1 MSVPDI
7 REMAPD
13 TEVKIQTGTQVGI
26 RYRSGLT
33 VYDEALIDGQLGGRY
48 WSAVGA
54 IKPERHIEA
63 EKKLREGLPTDS
75 FSLRIDDQVLDRN
88 WRLVDA
94 REVAEDAPPTRHVVV
109 ELAQEST
116 PFTVKVHTRF
126 DGSPFLVR
134 WLEITNASD
143 RPVSLS
149 GVAPFAGLLW
159 WVRGFGEYLAPGQ
172 PVFSLG
178 HEANS
183 EKLAE
188 GNFTWEALQ
197 PGVKVVE
204 GRGGRSGH
212 HRPSF
217 WLHNETNG
225 ETFIC
230 ELAWS
235 SNWRFEIKVEQG
247 DISRDPRGGPFGPTT
262 NDARVYVK
270 IGPYAADPALRVI
283 DPGET
288 IATPAVHLGHLH
300 ADLDGCVQALHQHVR
315 TTVLPAQL
323 PGKNQLIEANHRG
336 YICDHEDEAG
346 IKREIDMAASLGAEL
361 FVIDAGWYGPDP
373 NRWALNVGDWYAGS
387 WLPNDLYPI
396 IDHAHANGLLFGLWV
411 EIESIGANS
420 KLLKEHPDWV
430 LTRNG
435 EPIGNGRHLDVAN
448 PTVAEWMEEQ
458 ISGII
463 GRYGLDHFRLDYN
476 THIFDGGNRVK
487 DGFVENTLWRHAEAI
502 WGIFDRVRKQYPQVI
517 FENCA
522 SGGGRLDL
530 GMLRY
535 FQITEISDWMR
546 APRSL
551 KILNGL
557 SLSLPPEICLRTFGT
572 EVPDHYLYGDVDY
585 QIRSCLFGQPIL
597 RGIAPT
603 IQEIGEPRRSKI
615 VHALDLYKQFI
626 RPILPTA
633 KVYHHTPVLPLFEAS
648 PWCVLEYASPD
659 ATHEVAGI
667 FRLTAPGESSYRYQP
682 RGLRPGS
689 RYRVTFDN
697 TGESVELSGLELQRD
712 GLEIRLESPI
722 TSELLL
728 IESI

>member
-1 MSVPDI
+1 MN
-7 REMAPD
+7 
-13 TEVKIQTGTQVGI
+13 TELKVQDSATPGV
-26 RYRSGLT
+26 RYRSGLV
-33 VYDEALIDGQLGGRY
+33 VYDEALADGRLVGRY

-54 IKPERHIEA
+54 IKPERHLEA
-63 EKKLREGLPTDS
+63 EKRSRDASSAESFCLRL
-75 FSLRIDDQVLDRN
+75 DDQVLNRN
-88 WRLVDA
+88 WRWVDA
-94 REVAEDAPPTRHVVV
+94 HEIAEGSGSTRHVVV
-109 ELAQEST
+109 ELVQRAA
-116 PFTVKVHTRF
+116 PFSVKVHTRF

-143 RPVSLS
+143 GPVRLA
-149 GVAPFAGLLW
+149 GVAPFSGLLW
-159 WVRGFGEYLAPGQ
+159 WVRGYAEYLAAGQ

-178 HEANS
+178 YYARS
-183 EKLAE
+183 RPLQE
-188 GNFTWEALQ
+188 GDFTWEPLR
-197 PGVKVVE
+197 PGVKVIE

-212 HRPSF
+212 GRPSF
-217 WLHNETNG
+217 WLRNETNG
-225 ETFIC
+225 ETFVC

-235 SNWRFEIKVEQG
+235 SNWRFEIAVEQG
-247 DISRDPRGGPFGPTT
+247 DLIRDGRAGSFGPTAS
-262 NDARVYVK
+262 DARVSFK
-270 IGPYAADPALRVI
+270 IGPDAADPALRVI
-283 DPGET
+283 APGET

-300 ADLDGCVQALHQHVR
+300 ADLDQCVQALHRHVR

-336 YICDHEDEAG
+336 YICDREDEAG
-346 IKREIDMAASLGAEL
+346 IKREIDIASNLGVEV
-361 FVIDAGWYGPDP
+361 FVIDAGWYGPAP

-387 WLPNDLYPI
+387 WLPNDLFPI
-396 IDHAHANGLLFGLWV
+396 IDHAHAKGMLFGLWV
-411 EIESIGANS
+411 EIESIGADS

-435 EPIGNGRHLDVAN
+435 EPVAGGRHLDVAN
-448 PTVAEWMEEQ
+448 PAVAAWMEEQ
-458 ISGII
+458 IVDVIS
-463 GRYGLDHFRLDYN
+463 RYKLDLFRLDYN
-476 THIFDGGNRVK
+476 THVFDGGNRVQ
-487 DGFVENTLWRHAEAI
+487 DGFVENTLWRHVEAI
-502 WGIFDRVRKQYPQVI
+502 WSIFDRVRKRFPEVI

-572 EVPDHYLYGDVDY
+572 EVPDHYLYGDLDY

-603 IQEIGEPRRSKI
+603 VEEIGEPRRSKI
-615 VHALDLYKQFI
+615 VHALDLYKRFV
-626 RPILPTA
+626 RPILPDA

-659 ATHEVAGI
+659 GAREVAGI
-667 FRLTAPGESSYRYQP
+667 FRLTAPGESSYHYRP
-682 RGLRPGS
+682 RGLRPS
-689 RYRVTFDN
+689 RRYRVTFDN
-697 TGESVELSGLELQRD
+697 DGGSAELSGLELQRD
-712 GLEIRLESPI
+712 GLEIRLESPL